1 MFVHSNRNNNIYVPE
16 LDSMIVM
23 DVACLR
29 VLNLLKIF
37 TLNFSARNGYIDSP
51 QSGWIITNTR

>member
-1 MFVHSNRNNNIYVPE
+1 MFDHSNRNNSIYVPE
-16 LDSMIVM
+16 LESMIVM

-51 QSGWIITNTR
+51 

>member
-1 MFVHSNRNNNIYVPE
+1 MFDHSNRNNSIYVPE
-16 LDSMIVM
+16 LESMIVM

-51 QSGWIITNTR
+51 QLGWIITNTR